1 MEPLFEWDKDKAHT
15 NLRKHGV
22 SFDEGVTVFND
33 PHLATIADPDHSN
46 DEERFIA
53 LGFSARGRLL
63 VVVYTE
69 RQDSTRII
77 SCRKAT
83 AAEQNTYDTGL

>member
-1 MEPLFEWDKDKAHT
+1 MEPLFEWDANKART
-15 NLRKHGV
+15 NLQKHGI

-33 PHLATIADPDHSN
+33 PHLATMTDPDHS
-46 DEERFIA
+46 DEEERFIA
-53 LGFSARGRLL
+53 LGFSARGRIL

-83 AAEQNTYDTGL
+83 PTEQNSYDTNI

>member
-1 MEPLFEWDKDKAHT
+1 MEPFFEWDKDKART
-15 NLRKHGV
+15 NLRKHGL

-33 PHLATIADPDHSN
+33 PHLATIADPDHSD

-69 RQDSTRII
+69 RQEGTRII

-83 AAEQNTYDTGL
+83 AAEQNTYDTDI